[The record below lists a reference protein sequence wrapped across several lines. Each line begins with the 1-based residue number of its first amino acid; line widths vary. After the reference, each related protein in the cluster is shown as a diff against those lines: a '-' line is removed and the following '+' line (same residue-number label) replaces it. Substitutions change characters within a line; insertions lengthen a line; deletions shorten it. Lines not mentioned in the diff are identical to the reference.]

1 LILLA
6 FVCFASPQKVFN
18 QVKSLLEN
26 FRGDIVKE
34 QNESTA
40 RCNRENKWIL
50 NQIGVAV
57 RILNIRTRD
66 VNALVKHIKWL
77 QNEIQET
84 NNAIEHRQK
93 RIRANLA
100 LLKKFEKE
108 RCKNNIIFVHQLR
121 NHIEG
126 INVLGLL
133 REDLVSYFKSG
144 RIPSSSFLEVFAE
157 FENLLDDEH
166 RNVLSQLKVELENGQ
181 KWRKLHS
188 NTESYSK
195 QGLRSNVGTGH
206 VDNTRGALKADAVP
220 SHEKFGAWR
229 LKFRDRVLALL
240 DQLVLHLRNSRNAL
254 TANEIKSAEDF
265 AIFHNNMYKENA
277 TLTNE
282 IDRKHRRL
290 VSLQNRLNKAKVQL
304 QRRERLRKQAADHL
318 RYLRRMKKQKDDYC
332 RREDLRRQ
340 RELGNVAR
348 AQQIFQT
355 VLNKLSVRVRL
366 RTQSKVDRKGY
377 GKGED
382 YEKRV
387 VSAAGGAAAGL
398 SRRQKERYELAY

>member
-1 LILLA
+1 
-6 FVCFASPQKVFN
+6 VFN
-18 QVKSLLEN
+18 QVKSLLQN

-50 NQIGVAV
+50 AQIGVAV
-57 RILNIRTRD
+57 RVLNIRTRD

-84 NNAIEHRQK
+84 NNAIQHRQK

-108 RCKNNIIFVHQLR
+108 RCKNNLIFVHQLR

-133 REDLVSYFKSG
+133 REDLVAYFKSG
-144 RIPSSSFLEVFAE
+144 RMPSSSFLEVFAE
-157 FENLLDDEH
+157 YENLLDDEH
-166 RNVLSQLKVELENGQ
+166 RNVLAQLKAELENGS
-181 KWRKLHS
+181 KWRKLHA
-188 NTESYSK
+188 NTQQYTKE
-195 QGLRSNVGTGH
+195 GLRTNVGTGH
-206 VDNTRGALKADAVP
+206 VDNNRGALKADAVP

-240 DQLVLHLRNSRNAL
+240 DQLVLHLRNSRNNL
-254 TANEIKSAEDF
+254 TANEIKAAEDF
-265 AIFHNNMYKENA
+265 AIFQNNMYKENA

-340 RELGNVAR
+340 RELDNVAR
-348 AQQIFQT
+348 AQQIFQN

-366 RTQSKVDRKGY
+366 RTQSKLDGRRY
-377 GKGED
+377 GKSED